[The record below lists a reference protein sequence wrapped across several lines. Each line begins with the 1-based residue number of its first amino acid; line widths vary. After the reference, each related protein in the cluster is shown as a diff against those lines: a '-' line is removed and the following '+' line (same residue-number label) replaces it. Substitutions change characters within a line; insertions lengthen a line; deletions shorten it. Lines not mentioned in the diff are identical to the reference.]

1 MIPCISRLVPANGQ
15 SFALLEDIYFA
26 GGFRTLASVEEMQNT
41 HVSAR
46 KAGMHVFVPGV
57 GYFKLA
63 DDLITWLP
71 DPFAKALTAGD
82 LYAMLEPMYIRQRL
96 SRSADDPKVFLA
108 TRVFHSEAMVFQGK
122 SIQFRDED
130 YTQTVVGQKSVF
142 TFKEP
147 VEEDMAITVYGF
159 VKPIG
164 A

>member
-26 GGFRTLASVEEMQNT
+26 GGFRTLASVEEMQST

-71 DPFAKALTAGD
+71 DPFAKALTASD

-96 SRSADDPKVFLA
+96 SRSADDQKVFLA
-108 TRVFHSEAMVFQGK
+108 TRVFHSEAMQQLIETVANLSEDDLLG
-122 SIQFRDED
+122 DELD
-130 YTQTVVGQKSVF
+130 TGTASTAELF
-142 TFKEP
+142 
-147 VEEDMAITVYGF
+147 
-159 VKPIG
+159 
-164 A
+164 